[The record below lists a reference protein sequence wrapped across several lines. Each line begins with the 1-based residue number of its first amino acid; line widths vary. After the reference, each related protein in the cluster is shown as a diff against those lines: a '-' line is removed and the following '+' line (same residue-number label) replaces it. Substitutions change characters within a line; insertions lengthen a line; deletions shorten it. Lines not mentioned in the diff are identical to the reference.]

1 MTIMVAAR
9 PDGHFEFFAQ
19 AHQKSLATATL
30 VTSHSGKSGHKTGTH
45 KKARPDFSGAGC
57 EVQGKLEVLEKLTV
71 VSSFAV

>member
-1 MTIMVAAR
+1 MANMVAAR
-9 PDGHFEFFAQ
+9 FVAGFEFFAQ
-19 AHQKSLATATL
+19 HRQKSLATATL